1 MFSFNNFLKKIL
13 KMLKFISKLPQFFY
27 KELKFLISEMR
38 NDAVSG
44 LEYGY
49 DKLRT
54 LWIYDFFCLII
65 ENLKNIYDTFIEL
78 RKKPRRLLA
87 RLVGN
92 VVIYFFYKKKSK
104 IGVENRIMWFLFD
117 GLGNFFFFYL
127 SVIVLFFLY
136 KIKEKTH
143 ISIFNFWYHD
153 YYILYIN
160 TEIFLLDLW
169 YFGITRKFFIL
180 QPLIIIIFFMLFL
193 YVRSALPRY
202 KLVEFQNLYWKQ
214 LILYSFL
221 ILMLFIIV

>member
-1 MFSFNNFLKKIL
+1 MRRNMTQVLLLKSNKYLFSFNNFLKKIL

-38 NDAVSG
+38 NDAVSE

-49 DKLRT
+49 DKLKT

-104 IGVENRIMWFLFD
+104 IGVENRIM
-117 GLGNFFFFYL
+117 
-127 SVIVLFFLY
+127 
-136 KIKEKTH
+136 
-143 ISIFNFWYHD
+143 
-153 YYILYIN
+153 
-160 TEIFLLDLW
+160 
-169 YFGITRKFFIL
+169 
-180 QPLIIIIFFMLFL
+180 
-193 YVRSALPRY
+193 
-202 KLVEFQNLYWKQ
+202 
-214 LILYSFL
+214 
-221 ILMLFIIV
+221 